1 MEQNF
6 NVDRRFKIYSD
17 KLTSIHANNNLI
29 IETSNHSIDFSCNTL
44 IFDGQVVLNRVIC
57 NNITISNVSEISSN
71 FVYINNIYLPK
82 NIKLKYNSVNDGYIR
97 NISVGYSPQ
106 DDTLGRSDAYFT
118 YINVSG
124 SDSSFNTNLYINKD
138 LIVDGTLTIS
148 NDLLISGTNFTSIE
162 ISFNMYKSEL
172 AQSFSSTKIFTKDM
186 STSNISISND
196 LYVHKTAYIND
207 ISISGQLLNSVLKVP
222 NIFTIDPSG
231 HGNASGTLII
241 NGDLI
246 VKGVQTSIASS
257 IVDICDL
264 AITLASNLANRLDL
278 SNTNAG
284 LDISNVASLKYNGTT
299 WNFSGGQLTVE
310 NKKVMFL
317 DDVSSAKFHFD
328 LSVNAYKTDFSSS
341 FFTLKRNIDN
351 SYNATYTRFQID
363 NSFILKSNFDL
374 SSTSLRSYVNSSYIS
389 RRTLDGSFEDVLTL
403 MDMSYVARRRVGSLN
418 SFDSSFASFTEKL
431 DMSYI
436 LNSVFDVSHNKMK
449 IDFDNSFAS
458 INKSVITIETIN
470 TPTNKTLSLIPSST
484 TINTTIS
491 GDLIVGGNAS
501 LKSFRISNKHIFD
514 VSINGY
520 SSNYFATTDV
530 SASIVDYYSNVGYTY
545 NRVFRIDACGNIT
558 NYSNQYGGASDSR
571 LKKNIVNC
579 SPKLEK
585 MLKVRVVNY
594 NLKGSD
600 KTKYIGVLAQE
611 LEELFPELVAEDN
624 THERIKSVNYS
635 TLTIMLIKAF
645 QEQQVLINNLNTA
658 LEDLDKYL
666 EKDLEKD
673 EENNTIAH

>member
-6 NVDRRFKIYSD
+6 NVDRRFKIYAD

-57 NNITISNVSEISSN
+57 NNISISNVSEISSN
-71 FVYINNIYLPK
+71 FVYVNNIYLPE

-106 DDTLGRSDAYFT
+106 DETLGRSDAYFT

-124 SDSSFNTNLYINKD
+124 GDSSFNTNLYINKN

-148 NDLLISGTNFTSIE
+148 NDLLINGTNFTSIE
-162 ISFNMYKSEL
+162 NSFNIYKSALE
-172 AQSFSSTKIFTKDM
+172 QSFSSTKIFTNDM
-186 STSNISISND
+186 SASNISISND

-207 ISISGQLLNSVLKVP
+207 ISINGQLLNSVLKVP

-299 WNFSGGQLTVE
+299 WNFSGGQLSVE

-317 DDVSSAKFHFD
+317 YDVSSAKRNFD

-374 SSTSLRSYVNSSYIS
+374 SSTSLRSYVDSSYIS
-389 RRTLDGSFEDVLTL
+389 KNQLSTSFQDLLTL
-403 MDMSYVARRRVGSLN
+403 MDASYVAQRGVGTLN
-418 SFDSSFASFTEKL
+418 SFDSSFATFTEKL

-436 LNSVFDVSHNKMK
+436 LNSVFDASHNKMK
-449 IDFDNSFAS
+449 IDFDNSFAT
-458 INKSVITIETIN
+458 INTSVITIETIN
-470 TPTNKTLSLIPSST
+470 TPTNKTLSLVPSST

-514 VSINGY
+514 VSVNGY
-520 SSNYFATTDV
+520 SSNYFATSDV

-545 NRVFRIDACGNIT
+545 NRVFRIDACGNVS
-558 NYSNQYGGASDSR
+558 NYSGCYNCVSDIR
-571 LKKNIVNC
+571 LKENIVNC

-585 MLKVRVVNY
+585 MLKIRVVNY

-611 LEELFPELVAEDN
+611 LEELFPELVANDN

-645 QEQQVLINNLNTA
+645 QEQQVLINNLNMA
-658 LEDLDKYL
+658 LEEL
-666 EKDLEKD
+666 E
-673 EENNTIAH
+673 N